1 MECNGTNILR
11 ALFPYAIEI
20 VHHEGVHAGASS
32 YHNMLRR
39 TRSCST
45 TSVGTM
51 EHSNTI
57 IRRVLFQY
65 KIVIAQHKRVLAGV
79 GLCHNILGRT
89 RSYNTSS
96 VGAMDCSSK
105 KPIVPLFPLSL
116 IHI

>member
-1 MECNGTNILR
+1 
-11 ALFPYAIEI
+11 
-20 VHHEGVHAGASS
+20 
-32 YHNMLRR
+32 
-39 TRSCST
+39 
-45 TSVGTM
+45 M

-105 KPIVPLFPLSL
+105 KPIVPLFPYAMVPLNREYANVD
-116 IHI
+116 HE